1 MDHRAFTRTSLSQNT
16 SPFVTTVAILAIT
29 SLVVGF
35 QQDSGLD
42 FSITSVIT
50 TQALLYT
57 LCLGKKTASL
67 EATNLSHFTPVWTE
81 YAVNSLRGT
90 PLATLRQPI
99 KRYHKHLTQ
108 TETEET

>member
-1 MDHRAFTRTSLSQNT
+1 M
-16 SPFVTTVAILAIT
+16 LAIT

-50 TQALLYT
+50 TQALHLLFGKEREM
-57 LCLGKKTASL
+57 LCSRLIS
-67 EATNLSHFTPVWTE
+67 LSHLRLCGPSMLLTPSAAALWHP
-81 YAVNSLRGT
+81 SGT
-90 PLATLRQPI
+90 PLAALWQPI

-108 TETEET
+108 IETEEIEPRPPHRPVCL